1 MAGLTDDLQKVE
13 GWAWRN
19 GGGGGDGEETRKS
32 AEFLGATAPSRLLLA
47 PQTRPESNNS
57 SNKCL

>member
-1 MAGLTDDLQKVE
+1 MAGLTEDLQRVE

-19 GGGGGDGEETRKS
+19 RGGGRGEETRKA

-47 PQTRPESNNS
+47 PQTRPKSNNS
-57 SNKCL
+57 SNERL

>member
-1 MAGLTDDLQKVE
+1 MAGLTEDLQRVE

-19 GGGGGDGEETRKS
+19 RGGGGGEETRQA

-57 SNKCL
+57 SNERL